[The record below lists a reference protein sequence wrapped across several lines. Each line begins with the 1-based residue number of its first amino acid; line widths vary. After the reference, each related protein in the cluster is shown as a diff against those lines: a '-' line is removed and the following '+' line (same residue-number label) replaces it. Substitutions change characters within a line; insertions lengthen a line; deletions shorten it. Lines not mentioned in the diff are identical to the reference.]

1 MYTMIQ
7 VCRETDMTYQT
18 LKYYCNEG
26 LIPNVKRDKNNRRV
40 FDEHDVKWIKDLV
53 CLKKCGMSIQE
64 MKEYLQLC
72 LQGEATIPRRQELLA
87 KKQEELR
94 ASIRELED
102 SIAYIDFKQD
112 FYRDVRAGKIPY
124 VSNLIPTAEDE
135 R

>member
-1 MYTMIQ
+1 M
-7 VCRETDMTYQT
+7 
-18 LKYYCNEG
+18 
-26 LIPNVKRDKNNRRV
+26 
-40 FDEHDVKWIKDLV
+40 

-102 SIAYIDFKQD
+102 SIAYIDFKDAELLKKFQTEKG
-112 FYRDVRAGKIPY
+112 RILPRRITGTCLKHQKMLAVAVKRARI
-124 VSNLIPTAEDE
+124 VSLVL
-135 R
+135 